1 MSTKTVSVTVQI
13 QMDITKGENEVSQ
26 VQDVLEL
33 MNASLSK
40 AGIKAEPPI
49 FISDISGAD
58 ITDQNSEDDDD
69 NDEIEENFRM
79 VNEFGAYYKCV
90 SFYCTDRNVGGVDVS
105 REGEHI
111 GEIIGISLPD
121 SEDEDECK
129 KFDNEV
135 INWIVDNE

>member
-13 QMDITKGENEVSQ
+13 QMDITKGEDEVSQ

-33 MNASLSK
+33 MNASISK
-40 AGIKAEPPI
+40 AGIKAEPQI

-58 ITDQNSEDDDD
+58 ITDQHSG
-69 NDEIEENFRM
+69 EETDGGEHRI
-79 VNEFGAYYKCV
+79 VSQFGSDYKCV
-90 SFYCTDRNVGGVDVS
+90 EFYCTDRNVGGIDVS

-121 SEDEDECK
+121 NDDDDDECE

-135 INWIVDNE
+135 IQWIVDNE

>member
-33 MNASLSK
+33 MNESISK
-40 AGIKAEPPI
+40 AGIKAEPQI

-58 ITDQNSEDDDD
+58 ITDQDSDDDD
-69 NDEIEENFRM
+69 DDEIEGEHRI
-79 VNEFGAYYKCV
+79 VSQFGSDYKCV
-90 SFYCTDRNVGGVDVS
+90 DFYCTDRNVGGVDVS

-121 SEDEDECK
+121 SEDEEECE

>member
-33 MNASLSK
+33 MNASISK
-40 AGIKAEPPI
+40 AGIKAEPQI

-69 NDEIEENFRM
+69 NEKGEHRI
-79 VNEFGAYYKCV
+79 VSHFGSDYKCV